1 MQPRVSRSTSQT
13 QSVAQHERTVSHQ
26 RPHYLSGTDE
36 TRLHDDTL
44 WLDDERRKLLVD
56 VQVAQQAHAALEA
69 DVKCLHK
76 ELEQQ
81 RAETNEQTRQLREL
95 LEQQRREGAH
105 LELQILKAQIGSSDK
120 TEEVKE
126 VKHEVEAKAREIM
139 KAVKLLSDQH
149 RSAFQQVATLTSD
162 ILRACSS
169 RTPVASASGNDLLSS
184 RTKGMEL
191 APVAPPVSMSPPVR
205 GEAGGISV
213 AGDLEE
219 SHGELPWFQAMKA
232 NLEEY
237 GDVEVFLDQQ
247 AQECMSCCQVIE
259 ASYRARP
266 RKCNHVFH
274 VECLLH
280 CWSEGTCPVCGTS
293 FAPEVPRPPGT
304 SISPKVAFT

>member
-1 MQPRVSRSTSQT
+1 MQPRPSRSSTSQT
-13 QSVAQHERTVSHQ
+13 QSVFLHAEVGQ
-26 RPHYLSGTDE
+26 REGNVVRHRPDLSRPGGTDE

-44 WLDDERRKLLVD
+44 WLEDERRKLLFD
-56 VQVAQQAHAALEA
+56 VQAAQQAHAALEA

-120 TEEVKE
+120 TDEVKE
-126 VKHEVEAKAREIM
+126 VKHEVEAKVREIM

-149 RSAFQQVATLTSD
+149 RSAFQQVAQSTSD

-169 RTPVASASGNDLLSS
+169 RAPVASASGNDLLSS

-191 APVAPPVSMSPPVR
+191 AGPPVAPPVSKPRQTS
-205 GEAGGISV
+205 
-213 AGDLEE
+213 EE

-237 GDVEVFLDQQ
+237 GDVEVFLDHQ

-259 ASYRARP
+259 ASYRAKP

-280 CWSEGTCPVCGTS
+280 CWSEGTCPVCATS
-293 FAPEVPRPPGT
+293 FAPEVQRPPGT

>member
-1 MQPRVSRSTSQT
+1 M
-13 QSVAQHERTVSHQ
+13 
-26 RPHYLSGTDE
+26 
-36 TRLHDDTL
+36 
-44 WLDDERRKLLVD
+44 
-56 VQVAQQAHAALEA
+56 
-69 DVKCLHK
+69 KCLHK

-120 TEEVKE
+120 TDEVKE
-126 VKHEVEAKAREIM
+126 VKHEVEAKVREIM

-149 RSAFQQVATLTSD
+149 RSAFQQVAQSTSD

-169 RTPVASASGNDLLSS
+169 RAVASASGNDLLSS

-191 APVAPPVSMSPPVR
+191 AGPPVAPPVSKPRQTS
-205 GEAGGISV
+205 
-213 AGDLEE
+213 EE

-237 GDVEVFLDQQ
+237 GDVEVFLDHQ

-259 ASYRARP
+259 ASYRAKP

-280 CWSEGTCPVCGTS
+280 CWSEGTCPVCATS
-293 FAPEVPRPPGT
+293 FAPEVQRPPGT

>member
-1 MQPRVSRSTSQT
+1 MQPRPSRSSTSQT
-13 QSVAQHERTVSHQ
+13 QSVGQRERNVVRH
-26 RPHYLSGTDE
+26 RPDLQPADE

-44 WLDDERRKLLVD
+44 WLEDERRKLLFD
-56 VQVAQQAHAALEA
+56 VQAAQQAHAALEA

-120 TEEVKE
+120 TDEVKE
-126 VKHEVEAKAREIM
+126 VKHEVEAKVREIM

-149 RSAFQQVATLTSD
+149 RSAFQQVAQSTSD

-169 RTPVASASGNDLLSS
+169 RAPVASGNDLLS

-191 APVAPPVSMSPPVR
+191 AGPPVAPPVSKPRQTS
-205 GEAGGISV
+205 
-213 AGDLEE
+213 EE

-237 GDVEVFLDQQ
+237 GDVEVFLDHQ

-259 ASYRARP
+259 ASYRAKP

-280 CWSEGTCPVCGTS
+280 CWSEGTCPVCATS
-293 FAPEVPRPPGT
+293 FAPEVQRPPGT